1 MRVSGLDV
9 FCLTLLLSLS
19 APVEA
24 THLPQTEPDPSLSPR
39 DVVSIQIE
47 ALKNN
52 DIPYKDRGIEVT
64 FNFASPTNKRMT
76 GPIERFK
83 AMVHSP
89 VYGLMINHRDAKYE
103 NVRVEG
109 GLARVDVILNSKE
122 GEYLGYRFILSRQHG
137 NQYEGSWMTDS
148 VIRFDVVSL

>member
-1 MRVSGLDV
+1 MRVSGLNV

-24 THLPQTEPDPSLSPR
+24 THLLQTEPDPSLLPR

-47 ALKNN
+47 ALKYN
-52 DIPYKDRGIEVT
+52 DILYKDRGIEVT

-89 VYGLMINHRDAKYE
+89 IYGPMINHRNAKYE

-109 GLARVDVILNSKE
+109 ELARIDVILNSKE
-122 GEYLGYRFILSRQHG
+122 GEYLGYRFVLSRQSG

-148 VIRFDVVSL
+148 VIRFNVVSL

>member
-1 MRVSGLDV
+1 MRISGLNV

-24 THLPQTEPDPSLSPR
+24 THRPQTEPDPSLSPR

-83 AMVHSP
+83 AMVHGP
-89 VYGLMINHRDAKYE
+89 VYGPNRSTE
-103 NVRVEG
+103 R
-109 GLARVDVILNSKE
+109 R
-122 GEYLGYRFILSRQHG
+122 
-137 NQYEGSWMTDS
+137 
-148 VIRFDVVSL
+148 

>member
-1 MRVSGLDV
+1 MRVSGLNV

-24 THLPQTEPDPSLSPR
+24 THLPQTEPEPEPSLSPG

-52 DIPYKDRGIEVT
+52 DILYKDRGIEVT

-76 GPIERFK
+76 GPIGRFK
-83 AMVHSP
+83 AMLHSP
-89 VYGLMINHRDAKYE
+89 VYGPMINHRDAKYE

-109 GLARVDVILNSKE
+109 ELARIDVILNSRD
-122 GEYLGYRFILSRQHG
+122 GEYLV
-137 NQYEGSWMTDS
+137 D
-148 VIRFDVVSL
+148 